1 MATQMRRAKIFRILH
16 KIISSSIKIDKITAT
31 VEATKGITRVMGTII
46 IETFKLSHEFIR
58 TSIQIARRFKAT
70 LKIYK
75 TWIKQSLMEFY
86 ANYYHKW
93 WVLIFKGTLL
103 NSCSRSRSL
112 VNRTLDKATNR
123 IAKTI
128 INAVINS
135 SPRSPIVRFT

>member
-1 MATQMRRAKIFRILH
+1 MRRVNIFRILH

-58 TSIQIARRFKAT
+58 TPIQIARRFKAT

-86 ANYYHKW
+86 ANYYHK
-93 WVLIFKGTLL
+93 
-103 NSCSRSRSL
+103 
-112 VNRTLDKATNR
+112 
-123 IAKTI
+123 
-128 INAVINS
+128 
-135 SPRSPIVRFT
+135 